1 MMLYLK
7 IDVLLLVDVF
17 ERVRDKC
24 LEYYE
29 IDPCFTNS
37 TPGLTWLCGLKYT
50 NVRLKYYEENT
61 INIYDAIKHGTRG
74 GLASVLGDCHEKF
87 QNKEINPECTGIS
100 LQTIKMKI
108 KRKDTNQM
116 RS

>member
-37 TPGLTWLCGLKYT
+37 H
-50 NVRLKYYEENT
+50 VS
-61 INIYDAIKHGTRG
+61 H
-74 GLASVLGDCHEKF
+74 VLLRDELGYVD
-87 QNKEINPECTGIS
+87 
-100 LQTIKMKI
+100 
-108 KRKDTNQM
+108 
-116 RS
+116 